1 MRLLSWLLGLPIA
14 LIAVLF
20 AVANREAVA
29 LSLWPL
35 PFAVDA
41 PLSAALLV
49 FFVVGL
55 LLGGLVAWAS
65 AGRWRRLARKQTRR
79 VTELE
84 RQMAQTP
91 PPASVPVLSGPDII
105 PMR

>member
-14 LIAVLF
+14 LITILF

-35 PFAVDA
+35 PFAVDV

-49 FFVVGL
+49 FFVIGL
-55 LLGGLVAWAS
+55 LLGGFAAWAAAS
-65 AGRWRRLARKQTRR
+65 RWRRLARKQTRR

-84 RQMAQTP
+84 RQRAETP
-91 PPASVPVLSGPDII
+91 PSASVPVLSGPDII